1 MSSLSV
7 CWNGDKCAGLRM
19 CLCAA
24 CIFFPLMRDVFVTVC
39 VCMKGILTDAGAE
52 VSILSVDPVVVGV
65 AVVAAHCLQL
75 DLLDLHGLCD
85 GCVGSCCRRCC
96 QAWREEAEE
105 TVRLQTA
112 TCLLWLSHC
121 TCETFQKA
129 SLANKKMKEKE
140 NRGQTFEIIKQWII
154 LYTMGNKLLRDHD
167 FVFHLLTGDIFTAG
181 YHADEM
187 DPRVCG
193 SIWFLWMFQRL
204 WHSSPLCIDVFVP
217 WWKKMQSR

>member
-1 MSSLSV
+1 MCIIPCLSGHFLSIFKQIIVQSWKRVLWACVETVASVQVFACV
-7 CWNGDKCAGLRM
+7 CVRLA
-19 CLCAA
+19 
-24 CIFFPLMRDVFVTVC
+24 FFSPLMRDVFVTVC
-39 VCMKGILTDAGAE
+39 ACMKGILTDTGAE
-52 VSILSVDPVVVGV
+52 VSILSVGPVVVGV

-129 SLANKKMKEKE
+129 SLANKKNEGK
-140 NRGQTFEIIKQWII
+140 RKQGGDFWNNK
-154 LYTMGNKLLRDHD
+154 TMNNFIHYG
-167 FVFHLLTGDIFTAG
+167 
-181 YHADEM
+181 E
-187 DPRVCG
+187 
-193 SIWFLWMFQRL
+193 
-204 WHSSPLCIDVFVP
+204 
-217 WWKKMQSR
+217 

>member
-1 MSSLSV
+1 
-7 CWNGDKCAGLRM
+7 
-19 CLCAA
+19 
-24 CIFFPLMRDVFVTVC
+24 
-39 VCMKGILTDAGAE
+39 MKGILTDTGAE
-52 VSILSVDPVVVGV
+52 VSILSVGPVVVGV

-129 SLANKKMKEKE
+129 SLANKKMKEKKKTGG
-140 NRGQTFEIIKQWII
+140 R
-154 LYTMGNKLLRDHD
+154 LL
-167 FVFHLLTGDIFTAG
+167 
-181 YHADEM
+181 
-187 DPRVCG
+187 
-193 SIWFLWMFQRL
+193 
-204 WHSSPLCIDVFVP
+204 
-217 WWKKMQSR
+217 K